1 MRAMAAAGFADIVSR
16 LQAALLGEVAHM
28 SGLPP
33 IVAVKDIDELRA
45 FWGRRLAAGVRF
57 ARLADRADAVVQIGP
72 HGASL
77 WMDPVAAGYR
87 DAYGRFLAEHWAHA
101 TALTGSGYDVD
112 HVYNRARAIHYGYRH
127 VRMFLVA
134 AGPNRAHGRAYE
146 QGIGAA
152 EKDRFA
158 KAMKHLDAM
167 SELKVLGLP
176 PVRDGVL
183 LPEHRAAA
191 ELAARTY
198 GIGLDQAIEALLALG
213 ARAKPEA

>member
-1 MRAMAAAGFADIVSR
+1 MATDGFAEIISR
-16 LQAALLGEVAHM
+16 LQAALLAEVAHTA
-28 SGLPP
+28 GLPP

-57 ARLADRADAVVQIGP
+57 TRLAERADAVVQIGP

-77 WMDPVAAGYR
+77 WMDPAAADYR
-87 DAYGRFLAEHWAHA
+87 AAYGSFLLRHCGHA
-101 TALTGSGYDVD
+101 AALKGSGYDVD

-127 VRMFLVA
+127 VRMFLVRA
-134 AGPNRAHGRAYE
+134 DANRAHGRGYE

-191 ELAARTY
+191 EMAARTY
-198 GIGLDQAIEALLALG
+198 GIGFDQAVEALLAMC
-213 ARAKPEA
+213 ARARRRE

>member
-1 MRAMAAAGFADIVSR
+1 MAQDAFADIVSR
-16 LQAALLGEVAHM
+16 LQAGLLAEVAQM

-33 IVAVKDIDELRA
+33 IVAVKDMDELRA

-57 ARLADRADAVVQIGP
+57 TRLADRADAVVQIGP
-72 HGASL
+72 HAASL
-77 WMDPVAAGYR
+77 WMDPAAGGYR
-87 DAYGRFLAEHWAHA
+87 AAYGTFLARHCSQD

-112 HVYNRARAIHYGYRH
+112 HVYNRARAIHYGYRY
-127 VRMFLVA
+127 VRMFLVR
-134 AGPNRAHGRAYE
+134 AGPNREHGRAYE

-191 ELAARTY
+191 ALAARTY
-198 GIGLDQAIEALLALG
+198 GIGLDQAIEALLAMCG
-213 ARAKPEA
+213 RAKRKE